1 MALPFLAISVLNAAR
16 GALAATRSLRIA
28 SRAMNVLGSDG
39 GQSALRGATLNIK
52 VEHNFGEVAK
62 AFGRLQQDLQ
72 RQALPRAMQ
81 RMLELARTE
90 ARRQISAAYNLPAA
104 TIRQRLKITRA
115 RPGPHGLTAE
125 LYVADRAGRA
135 GRSLNVVRFLVG
147 RPASAKGA
155 KTTKAKARRVLKAG
169 AKAKLKV
176 QIKRG
181 SIKPSQRGFLGNA
194 GRTVFQRK
202 GKDRYPIEAVQTID
216 VGQMFNTRRV
226 LDQVVAFIEQRWL
239 EVLEREVGYVMNRFK
254 RYAPR

>member
-1 MALPFLAISVLNAAR
+1 
-16 GALAATRSLRIA
+16 
-28 SRAMNVLGSDG
+28 
-39 GQSALRGATLNIK
+39 
-52 VEHNFGEVAK
+52 
-62 AFGRLQQDLQ
+62 
-72 RQALPRAMQ
+72 MQ

-125 LYVADRAGRA
+125 LYVGDRAGRA

-147 RPASAKGA
+147 RPPSAKGR
-155 KTTKAKARRVLKAG
+155 KITKVKARRVLKAG
-169 AKAKLKV
+169 TKAKLKV

-194 GRTVFQRK
+194 GRTVFQRV
-202 GKDRYPIEAVQTID
+202 GQSRYPIEAVETID

-226 LDQVVAFIEQRWL
+226 LDQVMAFINSRWQ
-239 EVLEREVGYVMNRFK
+239 EVLDREVGYVMNRFK